1 MQVPTLDIAEVSAGG
16 GSIAWIDGGGALRV
30 GPEGAGAQPGPACY
44 GRGGTRPTVTDA
56 NVVLGFINPAGLA
69 GQTIAIDRDAAAQA
83 IETQIARPLGLVG
96 TVIGAA
102 AWVVTLPFTLPSSST
117 ARAADALVTRPG
129 RYTFL
134 RPIGQMDGCDAL
146 PQSCRAKYE
155 ITEPGA
161 SAERVRRAPS

>member
-1 MQVPTLDIAEVSAGG
+1 MHKVLVVP
-16 GSIAWIDGGGALRV
+16 ALTAALCAV
-30 GPEGAGAQPGPACY
+30 PAY
-44 GRGGTRPTVTDA
+44 
-56 NVVLGFINPAGLA
+56 
-69 GQTIAIDRDAAAQA
+69 AIDQEQVGREPTTNEVLADGL
-83 IETQIARPLGLVG
+83 IARPLGLVG

-161 SAERVRRAPS
+161 SAEKGAPSAIVSGTGTTSKLGRQ